1 MKLTQNDIIK
11 LENQAFYI
19 YQEFQATMAG
29 QTLSDVDALESHF
42 CDVADKLGEDRES
55 LWDKCECMHEQHLNR

>member
-1 MKLTQNDIIK
+1 MN
-11 LENQAFYI
+11 
-19 YQEFQATMAG
+19 

-55 LWDKCECMHEQHLNR
+55 LG

>member
-1 MKLTQNDIIK
+1 MTLTQNDIIK

-29 QTLSDVDALESHF
+29 QTMSDVDALKVIFVSS
-42 CDVADKLGEDRES
+42 R
-55 LWDKCECMHEQHLNR
+55 

>member
-29 QTLSDVDALESHF
+29 QAMSDVDALQSHF
-42 CDVADKLGEDRES
+42 EEVAE
-55 LWDKCECMHEQHLNR
+55 LNLVKIVSHYGISVNLFTSSI